1 MAVQIIG
8 PYKDTHSVLVRIGRK
23 AECTAH
29 SKRASTDSMPS
40 PVIFFGIYTSEKPT
54 RSCFWSH
61 PSEHA
66 CNIHQSKVTPVLAP
80 KGYPDAHNTDNQTSL
95 KERATLSCHPQ
106 PITRQSLAAW
116 PTASSRA
123 ASAGSYRSACP
134 WCRRPDSQPA
144 ATKTSSVLTLPRR
157 PTG

>member
-8 PYKDTHSVLVRIGRK
+8 PYKDTHSVLVRIGRN
-23 AECTAH
+23 AEYTAH

-40 PVIFFGIYTSEKPT
+40 SVIFFGIYTSEKPT

-66 CNIHQSKVTPVLAP
+66 CNIHQPKATPVLAP

-95 KERATLSCHPQ
+95 KKGPHFHAILRRSRGNRLLLGQLPPQGQLQPEAIAQLALGADALIRSLLQQKHP
-106 PITRQSLAAW
+106 P
-116 PTASSRA
+116 
-123 ASAGSYRSACP
+123 C
-134 WCRRPDSQPA
+134 
-144 ATKTSSVLTLPRR
+144 
-157 PTG
+157 